1 MSSSMDSRTKSQTS
15 SNARVTLLATVA
27 ILVLV
32 NAFLSPRYFGRL
44 DLTDKG
50 IHTLDPASI
59 AIVQDLDEVTV
70 QVFISDPLP
79 DTMKRGY
86 RTLRLRG
93 VAQAFQDKLEEYQA
107 YSGGTMKIVRVRGD
121 VEKEAEKAKLSLF
134 SSDEAKI
141 EGSKVEF
148 KQYALGATFHYKN
161 VKEVYPVALRP
172 AEYEQEITWILS
184 RLKDKYEKTVCFRRI
199 CSRAGKK
206 FSMR

>member
-1 MSSSMDSRTKSQTS
+1 MESVRRPAHVIIHGFQNQSQTS

-93 VAQAFQDKLEEYQA
+93 VAQAFQDKLEGIPGLLGWDDEDRPG
-107 YSGGTMKIVRVRGD
+107 SGD

-148 KQYALGATFHYKN
+148 QQYALGATFHYKN
-161 VKEVYPVALRP
+161 VKEVYP
-172 AEYEQEITWILS
+172 
-184 RLKDKYEKTVCFRRI
+184 
-199 CSRAGKK
+199 
-206 FSMR
+206 